1 MLCEGQ
7 AAEFARQHLFY
18 ALSFKTLPQSV
29 RMLWGLGPLLFALC
43 GASRFLL
50 DMS

>member
-29 RMLWGLGPLLFALC
+29 RMLWGLGRRFLFC
-43 GASRFLL
+43 EGASRFLL